1 MLTEANRRLS
11 PTEDHPSAGGHRP
24 APLVEWACVARV
36 LATLGAGTAAALLL
50 AGAVAA
56 GGRGQTVAGTGL
68 LRIGHLLSR
77 ASGRSR
83 AALLIVSRAQASA
96 AAREPGRSLVYFAG
110 SVVCRPW
117 SCGVPY
123 AQAKKNG
130 WLLAD
135 SAGKALVSRSHPSNA
150 VADVGNPAYQRA
162 WLRNV
167 SRFLNAHHDDGVFI
181 DAVLADLVPLTGEE
195 SASYP
200 TQRDWARAQL
210 SFIRAVG
217 LALRAR
223 GYYVLANASGYVPG
237 EHASETGASTAAW
250 WRALAPY
257 VSGLMNEYYQEIPT
271 GTDELRSSGDA
282 WTQNWTGWQRLIR
295 VAQSHGRDF
304 VGVTYGAPRDT
315 RTMSYGK
322 ASFLLDW
329 NGRGGAFVYEPT
341 NDANPWSGV
350 WTQTIGRPLAR
361 KRPVGVGWLRGYSRG
376 VVLLNASPSHAQR
389 FSLPG
394 RYNRP
399 DGSVV
404 TVETLPPTTGL
415 ILRSAAP

>member
-1 MLTEANRRLS
+1 M
-11 PTEDHPSAGGHRP
+11 
-24 APLVEWACVARV
+24 ARV
-36 LATLGAGTAAALLL
+36 LATLGAGTVVALLL

-56 GGRGQTVAGTGL
+56 EGRGQTVAGTGL
-68 LRIGHLLSR
+68 LRTGHPLSG

-110 SVVCRPW
+110 TVVCRPW

-123 AQAKKNG
+123 AQAERNG
-130 WLLAD
+130 WLLTD
-135 SAGKALVSRSHPSNA
+135 SAGKVLVSRSYPSNA
-150 VADVGNPAYQRA
+150 VADVGDRAYQRA

-167 SRFLNAHHDDGVFI
+167 SRFLKAHHVDGVFI
-181 DAVLADLVPLTGEE
+181 DTVLADLVPLTGKE

-217 LALRAR
+217 RVLRAR
-223 GYYVLANASGYVPG
+223 GYYVLLNASGYVPG
-237 EHASETGASTAAW
+237 DHASDTGANTALW
-250 WRALAPY
+250 WRRLSPY
-257 VSGLMNEYYQEIPT
+257 VSGLTNEYFQEVPT
-271 GTDELRSSGDA
+271 GTNQLRTSGGV
-282 WTQNWTGWQRLIR
+282 WTQNWEGWQRLIH

-304 VGVTYGAPRDT
+304 VGVTYGAPGDT
-315 RTMSYGK
+315 RTMTYGK

-329 NGRGGAFVYEPT
+329 NGRSGAFVYQPT

-350 WTQTIGRPLAR
+350 WTQNIGHPLAH
-361 KRPVGVGWLRGYSRG
+361 KRRVGVAWLRRYTHGI
-376 VVLLNASPSHAQR
+376 VLLNPSPSHEQR
-389 FSLPG
+389 FSLRRRYIAPG
-394 RYNRP
+394 
-399 DGSVV
+399 GGLV

-415 ILRSAAP
+415 ILRAAAP

>member
-1 MLTEANRRLS
+1 MTRGES
-11 PTEDHPSAGGHRP
+11 TVRP
-24 APLVEWACVARV
+24 HWFSRACVARV
-36 LATLGAGTAAALLL
+36 LATLGSGAAAALLL

-68 LRIGHLLSR
+68 LRVGHLLSS

-123 AQAKKNG
+123 AQAKRNG
-130 WLLAD
+130 WLLTD
-135 SAGKALVSRSHPSNA
+135 RAGNVLVSRSHPSNA
-150 VADVGNPAYQRA
+150 LADVGNPAYQRA

-167 SRFLNAHHDDGVFI
+167 SRFLNAHHVDGVFI
-181 DAVLADLVPLTGEE
+181 DTVLADLVPLTGEE

-217 LALRAR
+217 SALRSH
-223 GYYVLANASGYVPG
+223 GYYVLANASGYLPG
-237 EHASETGASTAAW
+237 KHASDTGANTALW
-250 WRALAPY
+250 WRQLAPY

-271 GTDELRSSGDA
+271 GTNELRTTGGA
-282 WTQNWTGWQRLIR
+282 WTQNWKGWQQLIR
-295 VAQSHGRDF
+295 VAQSHRRDF
-304 VGVTYGAPRDT
+304 VGVTYGAPGDT
-315 RTMSYGK
+315 RTMTYGK

-341 NDANPWSGV
+341 NDANPWSGA
-350 WTQTIGRPLAR
+350 WTQNIGHPLAR
-361 KRPVGVGWLRGYSRG
+361 KRPVGVGWLRRYSRG
-376 VVLLNASPSHAQR
+376 IVLLNPSPSHAQR
-389 FSLPG
+389 FSLRG
-394 RYNRP
+394 RYKAP
-399 DGSVV
+399 GGVV
-404 TVETLPPTTGL
+404 KVETLPPTTGL
-415 ILRSAAP
+415 ILRIAAP

>member
-1 MLTEANRRLS
+1 
-11 PTEDHPSAGGHRP
+11 
-24 APLVEWACVARV
+24 VARV

-50 AGAVAA
+50 AGGVAA

-68 LRIGHLLSR
+68 LRIGHLLSST
-77 ASGRSR
+77 SGRSR

-110 SVVCRPW
+110 TVVCRPW

-123 AQAKKNG
+123 AQAERNG
-130 WLLAD
+130 WLLTD
-135 SAGKALVSRSHPSNA
+135 SAGRVLVSRSYPSNA

-167 SRFLNAHHDDGVFI
+167 SRFLHAHHVDGVFI
-181 DAVLADLVPLTGEE
+181 DAILADLVPLAGEE

-210 SFIRAVG
+210 SFIRVVG
-217 LALRAR
+217 RALRAR

-237 EHASETGASTAAW
+237 EHATETGAGTAQW
-250 WRALAPY
+250 WRQLAPH

-271 GTDELRSSGDA
+271 GTNQLRSTGDL
-282 WTQNWTGWQRLIR
+282 WTQNWKGWQRLIR

-304 VGVTYGAPRDT
+304 VGVTYGASRDT
-315 RTMSYGK
+315 RTMIYGK

-329 NGRGGAFVYEPT
+329 NGRGGAFVFEPT
-341 NDANPWSGV
+341 NDANPWSDV
-350 WTQTIGRPLAR
+350 WTQNIGQPLAR
-361 KRPVGVGWLRGYSRG
+361 KRAVGVGWLRRYRHGI
-376 VVLLNASPSHAQR
+376 VLLNPSPSHAQR
-389 FSLPG
+389 FSLRG
-394 RYNRP
+394 RYKAP
-399 DGSVV
+399 SGGVAM
-404 TVETLPPTTGL
+404 VETLPPTTGL
-415 ILRSAAP
+415 ILRTAAP